1 MCGCFLISDHCDV
14 WLHSDLASAP
24 SHPANARTARLPH
37 PHDHP
42 KGHPHMHPHCHP
54 NALQWSLGCPKTTF
68 FWNLLIFLDP
78 SCIFMCRAGAKNLNL
93 NTHKLIIITFDWGS
107 Y

>member
-54 NALQWSLGCPKTTF
+54 NALQWSLGCPKT
-68 FWNLLIFLDP
+68 IFLEFANFFGP
-78 SCIFMCRAGAKNLNL
+78 
-93 NTHKLIIITFDWGS
+93 
-107 Y
+107 

>member
-24 SHPANARTARLPH
+24 SRPANARTARLPH

-54 NALQWSLGCPKTTF
+54 NALQWSLGCPKT
-68 FWNLLIFLDP
+68 IFLEFVNFFGPELHIVKSRRKEFKSKD
-78 SCIFMCRAGAKNLNL
+78 
-93 NTHKLIIITFDWGS
+93 T
-107 Y
+107 

>member
-1 MCGCFLISDHCDV
+1 MYGCFLISDHCNV

-24 SHPANARTARLPH
+24 SHPANARTAQLPH

-42 KGHPHMHPHCHP
+42 KGHPHIHPHCHP

-68 FWNLLIFLDP
+68 FWNLLIFLSRPDNVNMFHSP
-78 SCIFMCRAGAKNLNL
+78 KHLLMQMWTTMSKMR
-93 NTHKLIIITFDWGS
+93 
-107 Y
+107 